1 MSGNLATVSYIGAT
15 ILFILS
21 LGGLSNPET
30 SRRGNLYGMI
40 GMTIAVLA
48 TVFGP
53 RVTAAGIPW
62 IIGAMVVGGGIG
74 LYAAKVV
81 KMTQM
86 PELVALMHS
95 LVGLAACL
103 VGFASYIDTSA
114 PVAGRR
120 KDHPRA
126 GNLRRH
132 PDRRGDLLRFA
143 DRLRQ
148 AQRQDRRLA
157 AAAAG
162 APLAQP
168 GRPAGGDLVRRRVH
182 QRHSI
187 SDGMT
192 PLIVMTVIALL
203 FGIHMVMAIGGA
215 DMPVVVSMLNSYSG
229 WAAAATGFM
238 LSNDLLIVVGALV
251 GSSGAILSYI
261 MCRAMN
267 RNFISVIAGGFGTGG
282 GTPAPKGDAAQPAGE
297 VVPVSATETAELLKD
312 AKSVII
318 VPGYGM
324 AVAQAQHTV
333 YEITKHLREKGV
345 NIRFGIHPV
354 AGRMPGH
361 MNVLLAEAKV
371 PYDIVMEMD
380 ELNDDFPDHRRGHGD
395 RRQRH
400 REPGGAGRPDQP
412 HRRHA
417 GAGSVEGQDLDRDEA
432 LDGLGLRRRGQSAL
446 LQGEQPHAVRR
457 CEEDAG
463 RGAGGAEGRLRAGA
477 WTIACRQRHGRRGV
491 SCPRSDEFQVKVGAG
506 DTAPMGRI
514 RA

>member
-1 MSGNLATVSYIGAT
+1 MMSGTLSTASYIGAT

-62 IIGAMVVGGGIG
+62 IVAAMVVGGAIG

-103 VGFASYIDTSA
+103 VGFASYIDTSTPLQGAEKTIHEVEIYIGILIGAVTFSGSLIAFGKLNGKIGGSPLLLPARHWINLVGLLVVIWYGREFINA
-114 PVAGRR
+114 PTIEA
-120 KDHPRA
+120 
-126 GNLRRH
+126 
-132 PDRRGDLLRFA
+132 
-143 DRLRQ
+143 
-148 AQRQDRRLA
+148 
-157 AAAAG
+157 
-162 APLAQP
+162 
-168 GRPAGGDLVRRRVH
+168 
-182 QRHSI
+182 
-187 SDGMT
+187 GMT
-192 PLIVMTVIALL
+192 PLIIMTVISLL

-282 GTPAPKGDAAQPAGE
+282 GTPAAKGDGAQPAGE
-297 VVPVSATETAELLKD
+297 VVPISAQETAELLKD

-371 PYDIVMEMD
+371 PYDIVLEMD
-380 ELNDDFPDHRRGHGD
+380 ELNDDFPQTDVAIVCGANDIVNPAAQDDPASPIAGMPVLEVWKAKTSIVMKRSMASGYAGVDNPLFYKENNRMLFGD
-395 RRQRH
+395 
-400 REPGGAGRPDQP
+400 AKKM
-412 HRRHA
+412 
-417 GAGSVEGQDLDRDEA
+417 LDEVLTA
-432 LDGLGLRRRGQSAL
+432 L
-446 LQGEQPHAVRR
+446 
-457 CEEDAG
+457 
-463 RGAGGAEGRLRAGA
+463 
-477 WTIACRQRHGRRGV
+477 
-491 SCPRSDEFQVKVGAG
+491 KV
-506 DTAPMGRI
+506 
-514 RA
+514 

>member
-1 MSGNLATVSYIGAT
+1 MSANLATGSYIGAT

-40 GMTIAVLA
+40 GMTLAVLA

-62 IIGAMVVGGGIG
+62 IIGSMVVGGAIG

-103 VGFASYIDTSA
+103 VGFASYIDTSHPLVGAEKTIHELEIYVGILIGAVTFSGSLIAFGKLNGKIGGSPLLLPARHWLNLAGLLVVIWFGREFINA
-114 PVAGRR
+114 PSIEAGMV
-120 KDHPRA
+120 P
-126 GNLRRH
+126 
-132 PDRRGDLLRFA
+132 LL
-143 DRLRQ
+143 
-148 AQRQDRRLA
+148 
-157 AAAAG
+157 
-162 APLAQP
+162 
-168 GRPAGGDLVRRRVH
+168 
-182 QRHSI
+182 
-187 SDGMT
+187 
-192 PLIVMTVIALL
+192 VMTAIALL

-282 GTPAPKGDAAQPAGE
+282 GTPAAKGDAAQPAGE
-297 VVPVSATETAELLKD
+297 VVPISALETAELLKD

-380 ELNDDFPDHRRGHGD
+380 ELNDDFPTTDVAIVCGANDIVNPAAQDDPASPIAGMPVLEVWKAKTSIVMKRSMASGYAGVDNPLFYKENNRMLFGD
-395 RRQRH
+395 
-400 REPGGAGRPDQP
+400 AKKM
-412 HRRHA
+412 
-417 GAGSVEGQDLDRDEA
+417 LDEVLLA
-432 LDGLGLRRRGQSAL
+432 LKA
-446 LQGEQPHAVRR
+446 
-457 CEEDAG
+457 
-463 RGAGGAEGRLRAGA
+463 
-477 WTIACRQRHGRRGV
+477 
-491 SCPRSDEFQVKVGAG
+491 
-506 DTAPMGRI
+506 
-514 RA
+514 